1 MSAFYQTVPHRV
13 KSGNL
18 TSAQFKSPTAI
29 SALTAR
35 CVKPCGLDGSRFRRQ
50 IHTLAYDQLGL
61 AAPRESKS
69 EGIPMARTDILK
81 MITPEQAATVLTT
94 LAASDPEVRRKARVI
109 ARKLLGDVDVE
120 ELAEEV
126 FWVLDAIAVE
136 QVWDRSGRK
145 RDGYVD
151 PGEAAW
157 QLLEEALEP
166 FLDALRRCQRLV
178 QDARL
183 VGPHPAVPCPAGR
196 ILHGHAALGFRRPV
210 SGLGRNGRGV

>member
-1 MSAFYQTVPHRV
+1 
-13 KSGNL
+13 
-18 TSAQFKSPTAI
+18 
-29 SALTAR
+29 
-35 CVKPCGLDGSRFRRQ
+35 VKPYGLDGSRFRRQ
-50 IHTLAYDQLGL
+50 IHTLACDQFGL

-69 EGIPMARTDILK
+69 EGTPMARTDVLK

-94 LAASDPEVRRKARVI
+94 LAASDPEIRRKARVI

-126 FWVLDAIAVE
+126 FWELDAIAVE

-166 FLDALRRCQRLV
+166 FLDALRRCQRLGLSAQATRHCMGILQGIYRFEKESQSEFKAWAV
-178 QDARL
+178 DAPGEYFASTYREW
-183 VGPHPAVPCPAGR
+183 
-196 ILHGHAALGFRRPV
+196 
-210 SGLGRNGRGV
+210 RNGTTSREEVTEVRRFVKRFCPKRADLCR